1 MYEAIFNI
9 VEGTTNLPLA
19 RMHYLITNTSEAF
32 NNKNTWWQRIFLLAG
47 WSEWN
52 LGMEEN
58 EKEQVRRNV
67 RDNNRSLNS
76 RRRNT
81 SRDGGR
87 RNTSRD
93 RR

>member
-1 MYEAIFNI
+1 
-9 VEGTTNLPLA
+9 
-19 RMHYLITNTSEAF
+19 
-32 NNKNTWWQRIFLLAG
+32 
-47 WSEWN
+47 
-52 LGMEEN
+52 MEEN